1 MSDIGVGTAPG
12 KHCAHPGCNALDFL
26 PYRCDGCSAT
36 FCADHRTYASH
47 NCASPGTVSR
57 EVPRCPL
64 CQTEVALKQG
74 QSLDQAVNDHINA
87 GCKKNAGKGKTYGN
101 ACSKKG
107 CKKKEVIPVVC
118 KRCGRN
124 FCLSHRFE
132 ADHNCEGSA
141 ARVDDR
147 ASAAE
152 RRRAESQPKARAQ
165 PQPPASR
172 PPAATRFGTPP
183 ARGLAAGS
191 QPRQGRAGQGNAS
204 ELQGGMS
211 EEEALAMA
219 LAASAQDAGRP
230 PQGRSPARP
239 AASAPRPPATGADAD
254 LELALAMS
262 ASLAEEEQKKE
273 AKKDCSMM

>member
-1 MSDIGVGTAPG
+1 M
-12 KHCAHPGCNALDFL
+12 
-26 PYRCDGCSAT
+26 
-36 FCADHRTYASH
+36 
-47 NCASPGTVSR
+47 
-57 EVPRCPL
+57 PRCPL

-101 ACSKKG
+101 VHPLHYSPILAAFSPFTPLQACSKKG

-204 ELQGGMS
+204 ALQGGMS

-262 ASLAEEEQKKE
+262 ASLAEEEKKKE